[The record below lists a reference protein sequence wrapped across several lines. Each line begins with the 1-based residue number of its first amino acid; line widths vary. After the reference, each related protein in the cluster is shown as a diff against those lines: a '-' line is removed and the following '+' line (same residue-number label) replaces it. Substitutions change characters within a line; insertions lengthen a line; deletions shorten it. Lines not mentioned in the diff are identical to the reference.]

1 MLIFAV
7 NDCAVMEAWA
17 RDQKAGGM
25 VSFFADTS
33 MELTKALD
41 VVITDAGVVKALGGE
56 RAKRFALCAEDG
68 VITVLNVSEGEGDP
82 AGVNEENLSR
92 STAAGMLQ
100 CI

>member
-1 MLIFAV
+1 VLIFAV

-17 RDQKAGGM
+17 RDQNVGGM

-33 MELTKALD
+33 MALTKALD
-41 VVITDAGVVKALGGE
+41 VVMDHPGPVEALGGP

-68 VITVLNVSEGEGDP
+68 VIKVINVSEGPDDP
-82 AGVNEENLSR
+82 AG
-92 STAAGMLQ
+92 AADFTNSSASGMLE